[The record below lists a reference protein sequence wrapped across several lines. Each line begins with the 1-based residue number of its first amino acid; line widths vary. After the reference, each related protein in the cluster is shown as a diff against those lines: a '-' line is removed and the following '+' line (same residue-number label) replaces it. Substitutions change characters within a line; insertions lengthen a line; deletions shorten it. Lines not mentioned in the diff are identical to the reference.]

1 MRFSSVLR
9 VPASAIIFFFG
20 GWLAIADGAH
30 AQTRGAAPPSEAERM
45 MRGLTGES
53 DADFDALMDPC
64 IVDNGR
70 RICPGTDVDPDA
82 AGKQDAPSTEI
93 SRSERGVTWVPGVRG
108 DLTTT
113 LALEDR
119 IRERLDAGAGA
130 EALDDA
136 QRLLVLAEAGG
147 RSALRTSV
155 RLLGD
160 CLYASGRFGEAE
172 TQYRRALTLELPK
185 SAGGGPGSLMAA
197 ASVLGKLANIYAAQ
211 NDIARALK
219 LSERAVRLAGEGID
233 PNGAWVFYNHA
244 LLAWRAQRYDEASTY
259 FHRGADLFL
268 RFYGHSSR
276 EGAYGLDSLGRLAML
291 KRDWTEAA
299 ASFRHAASIERG
311 ALDGGRSSQ
320 NAEPDGAGAY
330 IFLDLLAADYAM
342 AARQPDERDSFLG
355 EAFEAAQWASQKTAA
370 SALTQMAA
378 RQAKGPGALAE
389 LLRHQQDLV
398 AEWRRTNHRLTD
410 ALLLSNPEGGAD
422 DAAVLRRRVADQ
434 EREIRQTDERI
445 AADFPD
451 YFTLIRPAPL
461 SLGETQQLLAE
472 DETLVQFT
480 FTENDLFVWAASKSG
495 ASWRKA
501 ELSAQDIAAQI
512 QALRCGLD
520 SAAWDGA
527 GCAGLASESYTEAD
541 RDAGEPLPF
550 DHARAH
556 KLYKALFGQIED
568 LIKGKH
574 LLIVPSGPLT
584 QLPFQV
590 LVTAPPPVNGDHKSA
605 AWLIRDHALTV
616 LPAVSSLKALRRVAR
631 PSAATKPMIGFG
643 NPLIDGPG
651 SAYASLAKL
660 ARDTKTCTGIS
671 KVEVASAAEP
681 RGLPQVQT
689 RGGFADVSF
698 LRQQAPL
705 PETAEELCAVA
716 RDLHANA
723 SEIYLGSR
731 ATEREVKRLSVTG
744 QLAHYRIVHFATH
757 GALAG
762 QVTGNAEPGLLLTP
776 PDSASE
782 EDDGYL
788 TASEIAALKLDAD
801 WVILSACNTAAGGA
815 VGAEALSG
823 LARAF
828 LYAQARA
835 LLVSHWAVNSD
846 ATVKLITGA
855 MSRLSADR
863 TMGRAEAMRQSM
875 LALIDKGEPQE
886 AHPAF
891 WAPFVVVGEGGTAK

>member
-1 MRFSSVLR
+1 
-9 VPASAIIFFFG
+9 
-20 GWLAIADGAH
+20 
-30 AQTRGAAPPSEAERM
+30 
-45 MRGLTGES
+45 
-53 DADFDALMDPC
+53 MDPC

-70 RICPGTDVDPDA
+70 RICPGTDTDPDA
-82 AGKQDAPSTEI
+82 AGKQDSASGAASSTEI
-93 SRSERGVTWVPGVRG
+93 SRSERGVTWLPGVRG
-108 DLTTT
+108 ELTAT

-119 IRERLDAGAGA
+119 IRERLDAGSGA
-130 EALDDA
+130 EALEDA
-136 QRLLVLAEAGG
+136 QRLLTLAEAGG

-160 CLYASGRFGEAE
+160 CLYASDRFGEAE

-185 SAGGGPGSLMAA
+185 APGGPGSLM
-197 ASVLGKLANIYAAQ
+197 STTSILGKLANVYAAQ
-211 NDIARALK
+211 NDIARAMK
-219 LSERAVRLAGEGID
+219 LSERAVRLAGDGID
-233 PNGAWVFYNHA
+233 PGGAWVFYNHA
-244 LLAWRAQRYDEASTY
+244 LLAWRAQRYEEASTY

-276 EGAYGLDSLGRLAML
+276 EGAYGLDSVGRLAVL
-291 KRDWTEAA
+291 KRDWTEAV
-299 ASFRHAASIERG
+299 ASFRQAASIERG
-311 ALDGGRSSQ
+311 ALDAGRSSQ

-330 IFLDLLAADYAM
+330 IFLDLLSADYAM
-342 AARQPDERDSFLG
+342 AARQPEQQDNLLG

-398 AEWRRTNHRLTD
+398 VEWRRTNRRLAD
-410 ALLLSNPEGGAD
+410 ALLLSNPEGGAE
-422 DAAVLRRRVADQ
+422 DAVGLRRRVADQ
-434 EREIRQTDERI
+434 EREIRQTDERV

-451 YFTLIRPAPL
+451 YFTLIKPAPL
-461 SLGETQQLLAE
+461 SLGETQQLLAK
-472 DETLVQFT
+472 DETLVHFA
-480 FTENDLFVWAASKSG
+480 FTENDLFIWAVSKSG

-501 ELSAQDIAAQI
+501 ELSAHDIAAQV

-527 GCAGLASESYTEAD
+527 GCASLADESYRETD
-541 RDAGEPLPF
+541 RDADTPLLF

-556 KLYKALFGQIED
+556 KLYLALFGQVED

-590 LVTAPPPVNGDHKSA
+590 LVTASPPVNGDHKSA
-605 AWLIRDHALTV
+605 AWLVRDHALTV

-643 NPLIDGPG
+643 NPLIDGP
-651 SAYASLAKL
+651 SNAYASLAKL
-660 ARDTKTCTGIS
+660 ARENKTCTGIS
-671 KVEVASAAEP
+671 KVNVASAAEP

-716 RDLHANA
+716 RDVRANA
-723 SEIYLGSR
+723 SDIYLGSR
-731 ATEREVKRLSVTG
+731 ATEREVKHLSETG

-776 PDSASE
+776 PNSPSE

-788 TASEIAALKLDAD
+788 TASEIAGLKLDAD

-815 VGAEALSG
+815 EGAEALSG

-855 MSRLSADR
+855 MSHLTADR
-863 TMGRAEAMRQSM
+863 TMGRGEAMRQSM